1 MKHINEQNKRLDFNK
16 IIKKFIDGGIEAI
29 KSENPMDRLRIKLLL
44 PLNFEDFILNPETG
58 KFDVYGNVNLKGK
71 KLAEIPFQLGKV
83 TGYFDCSENR
93 LTLLE
98 GCPEYVGGDFDC
110 CNNLLLSSEASP
122 QHVEGYFD
130 CSENRLTSLK
140 GAPEYVGNYF
150 DCMDN
155 PKLKSLKG
163 IGKVADQIYSDF
175 FEGPL
180 DSYKGEL

>member
-1 MKHINEQNKRLDFNK
+1 MQGEYSEIIMKHFNEQNKRLDFNK

-29 KSENPMDRLRIKLLL
+29 ESENPMDRLRIKLLL
-44 PLNFEDFILNPETG
+44 PLSFEDFILNPETG

-83 TGYFDCSENR
+83 TGYF
-93 LTLLE
+93 
-98 GCPEYVGGDFDC
+98 Y
-110 CNNLLLSSEASP
+110 
-122 QHVEGYFD
+122 